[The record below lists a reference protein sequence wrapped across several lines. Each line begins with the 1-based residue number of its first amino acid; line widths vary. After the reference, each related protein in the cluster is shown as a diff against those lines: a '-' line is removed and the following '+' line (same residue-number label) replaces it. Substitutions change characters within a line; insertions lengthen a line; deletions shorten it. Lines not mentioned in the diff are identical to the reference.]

1 MKLETALRG
10 IHPDA
15 LVLFAM
21 LIFGGYGLFLGLFSG
36 IPPIAFLFASQV
48 VGALVFFFLE
58 FRGGFRPQTGR
69 VRALLCWLAVAAIAN
84 DLAYFVAFRFTSV
97 ANAAVAHQMVSVF
110 LLLFLMFAGKQV
122 TRNEWISLVIAL
134 VGTAVLFS
142 ESIAI
147 EGGRDMVGIALGLIS
162 APFLAALILLYG
174 RLDAEGLS
182 VVTINFWRYLIS
194 AVVMVP
200 MMFVFKGF
208 DLASGDLLALVFF
221 GLLFAVIAS
230 GIHNVALMRARPL
243 HASIIGKSEPAIAA
257 LYALLFLKQVPS
269 LTACVGGALIIA
281 STVWLA
287 LQHGDPKTENSRS

>member
-1 MKLETALRG
+1 MILPTLLR
-10 IHPDA
+10 
-15 LVLFAM
+15 
-21 LIFGGYGLFLGLFSG
+21 FGLLRLPT
-36 IPPIAFLFASQV
+36 PPWPIKWV
-48 VGALVFFFLE
+48 
-58 FRGGFRPQTGR
+58 P
-69 VRALLCWLAVAAIAN
+69 
-84 DLAYFVAFRFTSV
+84 
-97 ANAAVAHQMVSVF
+97 VF

-221 GLLFAVIAS
+221 
-230 GIHNVALMRARPL
+230 
-243 HASIIGKSEPAIAA
+243 
-257 LYALLFLKQVPS
+257 
-269 LTACVGGALIIA
+269 
-281 STVWLA
+281 
-287 LQHGDPKTENSRS
+287 